1 MMNVVLVYTNALGV
15 VVVVVETLEGT
26 TKILQLGQS
35 RGIDV
40 GGIARRGGKR
50 RHRAVR
56 ADRGGGDDGGF
67 QR

>member
-1 MMNVVLVYTNALGV
+1 MNVVLFYTNALGV
-15 VVVVVETLEGT
+15 VVVVETLEGA

-35 RGIDV
+35 RGID

-50 RHRAVR
+50 CHRAVR
-56 ADRGGGDDGGF
+56 ADRGGGDAGGF